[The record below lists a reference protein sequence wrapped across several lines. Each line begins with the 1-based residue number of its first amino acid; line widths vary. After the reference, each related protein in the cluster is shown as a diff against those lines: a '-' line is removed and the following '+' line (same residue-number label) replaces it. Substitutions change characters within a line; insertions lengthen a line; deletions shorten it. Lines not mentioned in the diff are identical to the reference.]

1 MHSRFGWL
9 TDDVLHRQVL
19 AMLGCVE
26 EKRILELGAGIGR
39 FTGHLAA
46 TARSVLAVDFMENLI
61 EENKRANSHRSVSA
75 CTAFSTPIPPCI
87 LVSAPLSGHGWPDSQ
102 PGEMRTHGGALKCD
116 A

>member
-1 MHSRFGWL
+1 
-9 TDDVLHRQVL
+9 
-19 AMLGCVE
+19 MLGSVE

-75 CTAFSTPIPPCI
+75 QILSSADFHLLVLSWTSFHLRRGTP
-87 LVSAPLSGHGWPDSQ
+87 VSPVGGWGMD
-102 PGEMRTHGGALKCD
+102 
-116 A
+116 

>member
-1 MHSRFGWL
+1 MCGLLNSL
-9 TDDVLHRQVL
+9 CTEQVL

-61 EENKRANSHRSVSA
+61 EENKRANSHRCVSMAA
-75 CTAFSTPIPPCI
+75 CLPT
-87 LVSAPLSGHGWPDSQ
+87 L
-102 PGEMRTHGGALKCD
+102 
-116 A
+116 

>member
-46 TARSVLAVDFMENLI
+46 TARSVLAVDFMNNLI
-61 EENKRANSHRSVSA
+61 EENKRANSHRFASTSTADYTRRPPSA
-75 CTAFSTPIPPCI
+75 MQFRRVHVMP
-87 LVSAPLSGHGWPDSQ
+87 AP
-102 PGEMRTHGGALKCD
+102 
-116 A
+116 